1 MFLIHSI
8 ASLLP
13 MMSLMHSAIATSY
26 IVITLFAIIFWDF
39 KTNAMSGKPKNE
51 LNLISIYHD
60 D

>member
-1 MFLIHSI
+1 
-8 ASLLP
+8 